1 MQRDIS
7 IECLIYALEDKPAY
21 RQIQVLIILWLLVM
35 AQTLKRA
42 WIVAGVVIAALVIT
56 AALINVTEISLILG
70 VSAGIIFGGLLVI
83 TVLSDTL
90 KR

>member
-21 RQIQVLIILWLLVM
+21 RQVQILFVLWMIAM
-35 AQTLKRA
+35 SQTLKRA
-42 WIVAGVVIAALVIT
+42 WVVAGIVISALVIT
-56 AALINVTEISLILG
+56 AALINITEISLILG

-83 TVLSDTL
+83 TVLSDIL
-90 KR
+90 G

>member
-21 RQIQVLIILWLLVM
+21 RQFQILFVLWMIAM
-35 AQTLKRA
+35 SQTLKRA
-42 WIVAGVVIAALVIT
+42 WVVAGIVISALVIT
-56 AALINVTEISLILG
+56 AALINITEISLILG

-83 TVLSDTL
+83 TVLSDIL
-90 KR
+90 K